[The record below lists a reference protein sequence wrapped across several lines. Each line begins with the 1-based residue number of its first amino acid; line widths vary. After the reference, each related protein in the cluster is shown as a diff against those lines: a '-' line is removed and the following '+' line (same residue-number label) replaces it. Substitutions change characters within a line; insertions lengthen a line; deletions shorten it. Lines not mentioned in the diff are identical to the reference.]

1 MYNKLMYLLNTFF
14 IFALGAIVGS
24 FVNVVSLRYN
34 TGLSPVKGRS
44 KCFSCNIS
52 LKWYELLPIVSFFAL
67 RGKCKSC
74 KSPISYQ
81 YPVVEFLTGV
91 VFVGVAWRQFY
102 LWPIY
107 QNLENGLLYS
117 ELFFIYYALVFSLL
131 LVIMVY
137 DARHKIIPNG
147 LVYTFIGLAIAKLWL
162 FLYLK
167 GFILTSMDVLDLLT
181 PLFLFVPFALLWLVS
196 NGKWIG
202 FGDAKLV
209 FGVGALLGFVYGIGA
224 IVLAFWIGAFCS
236 IAYMLVMKFKKKGR
250 VGLKTE
256 IPFAPFIIIATLI
269 VFFTRIDVVGLES
282 IVAFLY

>member
-1 MYNKLMYLLNTFF
+1 MYNICMDPLILFF
-14 IFALGAIVGS
+14 IFIFGAIIGS
-24 FVNVVSLRYN
+24 FVNVISLRYN
-34 TGLSPVKGRS
+34 TGLSIVKGRS
-44 KCFSCNIS
+44 KCFSCSLS
-52 LKWYELLPIVSFFAL
+52 LKWYELLPLVSFFAL

-91 VFVGVAWRQFY
+91 VFVGIAWRQFY
-102 LWPIY
+102 LWPVY
-107 QNLENGLLYS
+107 RDLENGLLYS
-117 ELFFIYYALVFSLL
+117 ELFFIYYAFVFSLL

-147 LVYTFIGLAIAKLWL
+147 LVYTFIALALAKLWL

-167 GFILTSMDVLDLLT
+167 GFILTPMDVLDLAT
-181 PLFLFVPFALLWLVS
+181 PLFLFTPFALLWLIS
-196 NGKWIG
+196 DGKWIG

-224 IVLAFWIGAFCS
+224 VVLAFWIGALCS
-236 IAYMLVMKFKKKGR
+236 IIFMFMMKFKRKGK

-269 VFFTRIDVVGLES
+269 VFFTRIDVLGLES
-282 IVAFLY
+282 ILAFLH